1 MPISKLMI
9 VDPGSSQMGV
19 VRRILCCGIG
29 VVLCYTGASEDSP
42 WLDELVE
49 VRHSGSKGFSVG
61 DIDCILEFIDTEEKR
76 IEFLRSEAVINSGVP
91 VLSRGTTLS
100 FRDVLCSK
108 VGSSVLSRIVN
119 VNLPSF
125 YQKALVF
132 ECAFHAENSADCRN
146 LLKKLLNEKV
156 KLIAYEGY
164 EYGFY
169 DKIGYFFATA
179 CIVGAYVSE
188 VDVEVADYIIAC
200 ENTGISLGTFA
211 TLDRLGIDIFLKALE
226 CRVED
231 DEMLRSMYK
240 RLPLVIY
247 DMVSDGVVG
256 LGSRGGFYRTYDM
269 LYGKVSQ
276 VIDIASGLYRLEKR
290 DMYLHECLLD
300 NDRCEKFIQFVWQSF
315 FSYVKRIL
323 ELYGAS
329 CLSVIDAVLCT
340 GYGWKYGVR
349 EIASRTGIDF
359 QM

>member
-1 MPISKLMI
+1 MI
-9 VDPGSSQMGV
+9 VDPGFSEMGV
-19 VRRILCCGIG
+19 VRRVLCCGIG
-29 VVLCYTGASEDSP
+29 VVLCYTGAREDP
-42 WLDELVE
+42 LWLDELVE
-49 VRHSGSKGFSVG
+49 VRHFGSKGFSVG

-76 IEFLRSEAVINSGVP
+76 IEFLRSEAVTSSEVP
-91 VLSRGTTLS
+91 VLSRDITS
-100 FRDVLCSK
+100 SSRDILCEK
-108 VGSSVLSRIVN
+108 VGRNVLSRIVS
-119 VNLPSF
+119 VNFPSF

-132 ECAFHAENSADCRN
+132 ECTFHADNSADCRN
-146 LLKKLLNEKV
+146 LLKELLNEKTR
-156 KLIAYEGY
+156 LISYEGH

-169 DKIGYFFATA
+169 DRIGYFFAAA
-179 CIVGAYVSE
+179 CVVGAYVSG

-211 TLDRLGIDIFLKALE
+211 TLDRLGIDIFLKALK
-226 CRVED
+226 CRAED
-231 DEMLRSMYK
+231 DEMLRSMYE

-300 NDRCEKFIQFVWQSF
+300 NDRCARFSHFVWQSF

-329 CLSVIDAVLCT
+329 GLSAIDAVLCA
-340 GYGWKYGVR
+340 GYEWKYGVR

-359 QM
+359 QA